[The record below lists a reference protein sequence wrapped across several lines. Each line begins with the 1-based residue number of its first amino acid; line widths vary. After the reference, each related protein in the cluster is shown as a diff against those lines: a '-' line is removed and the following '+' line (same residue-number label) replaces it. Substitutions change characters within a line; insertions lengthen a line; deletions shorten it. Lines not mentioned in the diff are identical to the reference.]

1 MQSGKD
7 VRRLLPAVMLGVV
20 SCGCCTWGTRQQQ
33 APLDRPTPAY
43 PRRTDTAPA
52 APLRII
58 EPARPG
64 TSTTAVNP
72 VDAPPSLGTTPVAN
86 PLGQAPPVARV
97 SDGPAALAS
106 AGPSNLN
113 QDLTATRTTV
123 PPTPPATPP
132 QPAPT
137 GGAATITPRDVPGDA
152 ALRTTPAPQAAAMN
166 PQAQLRQ
173 LSRLAAERYTALDCY
188 QARFIRQEQVG
199 GKDKP
204 REVMLVKFRKQPFSV
219 YFKWTGVE
227 GQGREV
233 VYVHGQHEGK
243 IHTLLADGDMLG
255 MRGGTR
261 FPVAPD
267 SILMRGRTRHPI
279 TEAGIGSLV
288 EHFGRLVDAADHGD
302 PRTGQLAYL
311 GLQSRPEFP
320 APLEAVQQIIPPGAE
335 SVLPHGGR
343 RWWFFAADS
352 HLPVLLL
359 THDEKDH
366 EVEYYCYDSLQVPSA
381 PFTDDD
387 FNPDRLWP
395 KR

>member
-1 MQSGKD
+1 VRGGPTEEWKGICMQSGKD

-33 APLDRPTPAY
+33 AALDRPPPAY
-43 PRRTDTAPA
+43 PRRADLAPA

-64 TSTTAVNP
+64 TPTAAVNP
-72 VDAPPSLGTTPVAN
+72 VDAPPPLGTTPVTN
-86 PLGQAPPVARV
+86 PP
-97 SDGPAALAS
+97 GPAQPVVLGSDALAS
-106 AGPSNLN
+106 ASPGSPGR
-113 QDLTATRTTV
+113 DLTATRTTV
-123 PPTPPATPP
+123 PPSAPPATTPP
-132 QPAPT
+132 
-137 GGAATITPRDVPGDA
+137 
-152 ALRTTPAPQAAAMN
+152 PQAAAVD

-173 LSRLAAERYTALDCY
+173 LAGLAAERYASLDCY

-199 GKDKP
+199 GKEKP
-204 REVMLVKFRKQPFSV
+204 REVMLFKFRKQPFSV

-227 GQGREV
+227 GQGREAL
-233 VYVHGQHEGK
+233 YVQGQHEGK
-243 IHTLLADGDMLG
+243 IHTLLADGDMPG

-261 FPVAPD
+261 FPPVAPD
-267 SILMRGRTRHPI
+267 SFLVRGRTRHPI

-288 EHFGRLVDAADHGD
+288 EHIGRLVEAADHGD
-302 PRTGQLAYL
+302 PRAGLLVYL
-311 GLQSRPEFP
+311 GPQSRPEFP
-320 APLEAVQQIIPPGAE
+320 TPLETVQQTIPPGGE
-335 SVLPHGGR
+335 SLLPHGGR
-343 RWWFFAADS
+343 RWWFFATDS
-352 HLPVLLL
+352 RLPVLLI

-381 PFTDDD
+381 PFSDDD